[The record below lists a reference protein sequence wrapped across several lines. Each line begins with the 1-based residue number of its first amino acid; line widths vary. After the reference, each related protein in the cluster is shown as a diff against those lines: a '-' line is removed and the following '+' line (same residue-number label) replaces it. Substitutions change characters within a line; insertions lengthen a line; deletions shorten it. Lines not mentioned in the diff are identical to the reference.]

1 VVRRRPGRAGRRVS
15 VIEHDAT
22 ARQPSAASSGPLL
35 LRPLASYHL
44 LLVSTLLLLAL
55 GLIMVFS
62 ASALRAYAATGSL
75 FGTGLKQAVYVSVGL
90 PIMFLA
96 SRLPVRAYRAAAYP
110 LLLTTLVLLVMV
122 LFVGKEVNGGRSW
135 IPLPMGFNLQPA
147 ELAKLALALWGA
159 DLLVR
164 KQRLLDQRS
173 HLLVP
178 LVPVAALVL
187 MLILLQPD
195 FGTAVSVGTVVIA
208 LLWVVG
214 TPARIFGVLVA
225 ALVSGAAF
233 LAVTTPH
240 RLARLMSFRDP
251 FADAENTGYQAVQG
265 FYALASGGLL
275 GRGLG
280 ASREKW
286 SGGLPEAHTDYV
298 FAIVGE
304 ELGLLGTLTVVGL
317 FAVLI
322 SAGIQIATNTSD
334 PFVRL
339 AASAVTAWLGCQAVI
354 NMGAVV
360 GLLPITGIPLPLVS
374 FGGSALLVTMAAI
387 GMLLSFARLEPGAA
401 AALASGPTLRAR
413 LRGEVSAPVRSR
425 TAERARPA
433 FRPAGRSSAPR
444 TSVGRAGRSP
454 GRR

>member
-1 VVRRRPGRAGRRVS
+1 MTVVDHQPEHQPEHQPDRTTDRDAAPRPA
-15 VIEHDAT
+15 
-22 ARQPSAASSGPLL
+22 GPLL

-44 LLVSTLLLLAL
+44 LLVSTLLLVAL
-55 GLIMVFS
+55 GLVMVFS
-62 ASALRAYAATGSL
+62 ASAMRQYATTGSL
-75 FGTGLKQAVYVSVGL
+75 FATGLKQAMYVSVGL
-90 PIMFLA
+90 PIMFVA
-96 SRLPVRAYRAAAYP
+96 SRLPVRVYRAAAYP
-110 LLLTTLVLLVMV
+110 LLLVTLGLLVVV
-122 LFVGKEVNGGRSW
+122 LFAGKEVNGGRSW

-164 KQRLLDQRS
+164 KQKLLDQRS

-187 MLILLQPD
+187 VLILLQPD
-195 FGTAVSVGTVVIA
+195 FGTAVSVGTVVVA

-214 TPARIFGVLVA
+214 TPMRIFGALVGALVA
-225 ALVSGAAF
+225 AAAF

-240 RLARLMSFRDP
+240 RMERLMSFRDP
-251 FADAENTGYQAVQG
+251 FADAEDTGYQAVQG
-265 FYALASGGLL
+265 FYALASGGLF

-280 ASREKW
+280 ASFEKW

-317 FAVLI
+317 FAVLVYG
-322 SAGIQIATNTSD
+322 GIRVATNTD
-334 PFVRL
+334 DEFVRL
-339 AASAVTAWLGCQAVI
+339 ASAGVTAWLGCQAII

-374 FGGSALLVTMAAI
+374 FGGSALLVTMAGI

-413 LRGEVSAPVRSR
+413 LRGESSAPVRSR
-425 TAERARPA
+425 TADRGRPGP
-433 FRPAGRSSAPR
+433 RPVPRTTAPR
-444 TSVGRAGRSP
+444 TSVGPAGRSP

>member
-1 VVRRRPGRAGRRVS
+1 VSCVDHPSDAQPDRGPTERQRP
-15 VIEHDAT
+15 
-22 ARQPSAASSGPLL
+22 AAGPLL

-44 LLVSTLLLLAL
+44 LLVSTLLLVAL
-55 GLIMVFS
+55 GLVMVFS
-62 ASALRAYAATGSL
+62 ASAMRQYATTGSL
-75 FGTGLKQAVYVSVGL
+75 FATGLKQAMYVSVGL

-110 LLLTTLVLLVMV
+110 LLLTTLGLLVLV

-164 KQRLLDQRS
+164 KQKLLDQRS

-187 MLILLQPD
+187 VLILLQPD
-195 FGTAVSVGTVVIA
+195 FGTAVSVGTVVVA

-214 TPARIFGVLVA
+214 TPMRIFGALVGALVA
-225 ALVSGAAF
+225 AAAF

-240 RLARLMSFRDP
+240 RMERLMSFRDP
-251 FADAENTGYQAVQG
+251 FADAEDTGYQAVQG
-265 FYALASGGLL
+265 FYALASGGLF

-280 ASREKW
+280 ASFEKW

-317 FAVLI
+317 FAVLVYG
-322 SAGIQIATNTSD
+322 GIRVATNTDDRSCGS
-334 PFVRL
+334 PRPASPPGS
-339 AASAVTAWLGCQAVI
+339 AASDHQH
-354 NMGAVV
+354 
-360 GLLPITGIPLPLVS
+360 
-374 FGGSALLVTMAAI
+374 GG
-387 GMLLSFARLEPGAA
+387 RRRAA
-401 AALASGPTLRAR
+401 ADHRHPRCRWSRSAARRCWSRWPGSDAAVLRPGSSRAPPPPPRVRSHPAGPGLRR
-413 LRGEVSAPVRSR
+413 EGGAPVRLP
-425 TAERARPA
+425 ARPTA
-433 FRPAGRSSAPR
+433 SAGARRPPAARRPAPASDG
-444 TSVGRAGRSP
+444 AGRSP

>member
-1 VVRRRPGRAGRRVS
+1 MTVLDDEPRPG
-15 VIEHDAT
+15 
-22 ARQPSAASSGPLL
+22 LL
-35 LRPLASYHL
+35 DRPLASYHL
-44 LLVSTLLLLAL
+44 LLASTLLLLVL
-55 GLIMVFS
+55 GLVMVFS
-62 ASALRAYAATGSL
+62 ASSLRSYATTGSL
-75 FGTGLKQAVYVSVGL
+75 FATGIKQATFICLGL
-90 PIMFLA
+90 PLMFAA
-96 SRLPVRAYRAAAYP
+96 SRMPVRFYRALAYP
-110 LLLTTLVLLVMV
+110 LLVASLVLLVAV
-122 LFVGKEVNGGRSW
+122 LFVGKSVNGATSW

-147 ELAKLALALWGA
+147 ELAKLALVLWGA

-164 KQRLLDQRS
+164 KHKLLDIRM

-178 LVPVAALVL
+178 LVPVAGLVL
-187 MLILLQPD
+187 LLVMLQPD
-195 FGTAVSVGTVVIA
+195 FGTAVSLGTVVIA

-214 TPARIFGVLVA
+214 TPMRIFASLVA
-225 ALVSGAAF
+225 VVVSGAVF

-240 RLARLMSFRDP
+240 RMERLLSFRDP

-265 FYALASGGLL
+265 FYALSSGGFFGL
-275 GRGLG
+275 GLG

-298 FAIVGE
+298 FAIIGE

-322 SAGIQIATNTSD
+322 YAGIRIAQNTDDS
-334 PFVRL
+334 FVRL
-339 AASAVTAWLGCQAVI
+339 AASGVTAWLGCQAII

-374 FGGSALLVTMAAI
+374 FGGSALLVTLVAI

-401 AALASGPTLRAR
+401 AALAMSPTLRGR
-413 LRGEVSAPVRSR
+413 LRGEVTPIRSR
-425 TAERARPA
+425 TAERARPV
-433 FRPAGRSSAPR
+433 PR
-444 TSVGRAGRSP
+444 GASRASTGRAGRSP